1 MFATILSMSYPYYTL
16 SDTPLMNRRK
26 FFRLTGSLA
35 AAAAWSSVSAQ
46 TVLGNPKL
54 SAYPFQLGVASG
66 EPSPDGMVLWTRLA
80 PDPLHG
86 GGMPMEPVAVSW
98 QIAEDEA
105 FRKVVQKGTQLAV
118 PEWGHSVHV
127 ELQGLRPD
135 RWYYY
140 QFKVGNETSPV
151 GRTRTAPPINSTPRE
166 LRFAFASCQH
176 WETGYYTAYEHMV
189 EEDLDL
195 IIHLGDYIYE
205 SKGREGLV
213 RKHHGEE
220 IYTVDDYRTRYAQ
233 YKTDPAL
240 QKAHAA
246 APWLMTW
253 DDHEVD
259 NNYADEVSQDDWVS
273 SAQLLQRRANAYKAY
288 YEHFPLRRAQL
299 PHGPDMPLYR
309 RVPFG
314 NLADFFV
321 LDTRQYRSDQPCGDG
336 TKTPCDDMYDPD
348 TTILGVHQ
356 RGWLMN
362 GLEHSAAQW
371 NVLAQQVMMAK
382 LDRQP
387 GPEVKLSMDKWSAYE
402 MERQFFL
409 NWMDEAKISNPV
421 VLTGDIHKNYACEL
435 LRDFNELDSS
445 SVGTEF
451 VGTSI
456 SSSGDG
462 FDQPDNINEVLSEN
476 PFLKY
481 HNGERGYVSCTVNQK
496 EWRSDYRTVPF
507 VTRPGAPIHT
517 RASFVVETG
526 RPILNP
532 V

>member
-1 MFATILSMSYPYYTL
+1 MSYSYYSL
-16 SDTPLMNRRK
+16 PDTPLINRRK

-35 AAAAWSSVSAQ
+35 AAAAWSSVSGQ
-46 TVLGNPKL
+46 PVQRNPKL

-66 EPSPDGMVLWTRLA
+66 DPSPDGVVLWTRLA
-80 PDPLHG
+80 TDPLNG
-86 GGMPMEPVAVSW
+86 GGMPMEPVEVSW
-98 QIAEDEA
+98 EIAADDN
-105 FRKVVQKGTQLAV
+105 FRKVVQKGTKIAV
-118 PEWGHSVHV
+118 HDWGHSVHV
-127 ELQGLRPD
+127 ELQGLQPS

-140 QFKVGNETSPV
+140 RFKVGNETSQV
-151 GRTRTAPPINSTPRE
+151 GRTRTAPPINSTPDE

-176 WETGYYTAYEHMV
+176 YETGHYTAYDHMV
-189 EEDLDL
+189 REDLDL

-205 SKGREGLV
+205 GKGADGRF
-213 RKHHGEE
+213 RKHHGDE

-233 YKTDPAL
+233 YKSDPAL
-240 QKAHAA
+240 MAAHAA
-246 APWLMTW
+246 APWLVTW

-259 NNYADEVSQDDWVS
+259 NNYADDVSQDKGVS
-273 SAQLLQRRANAYKAY
+273 SARLLQRRANAYKAY
-288 YEHFPLRRAQL
+288 YEHMPLRSAQL

-309 RVPFG
+309 RVPYG

-336 TKTPCDDMYDPD
+336 NKIPCDGVYEEG
-348 TTILGVHQ
+348 TSILGVHQ
-356 RGWLMN
+356 RSWLMN

-371 NVLAQQVMMAK
+371 NVLAQQVMMAN
-382 LDRQP
+382 LDRQVGP
-387 GPEVKLSMDKWSAYE
+387 GVAVSMDKWAAYE
-402 MERQFFL
+402 LERRDLL
-409 NWMDEAKISNPV
+409 NWFNEAQITNPV

-435 LRDFNELDSS
+435 LRDFNDLDSS

-462 FDQPDNINEVLSEN
+462 FDQPDNIDQLLSEN

-496 EWRSDYRTVPF
+496 EWRTNYRTVPF
-507 VTRPGAPIHT
+507 VSRPNAPLNT
-517 RASFVVETG
+517 RASFVVESG
-526 RPILNP
+526 RSILNK